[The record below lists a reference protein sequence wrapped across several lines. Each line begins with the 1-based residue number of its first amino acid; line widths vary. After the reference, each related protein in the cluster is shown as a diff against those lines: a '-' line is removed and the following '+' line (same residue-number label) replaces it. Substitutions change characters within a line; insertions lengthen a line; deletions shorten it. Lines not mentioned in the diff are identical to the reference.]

1 MVAVASVALV
11 VDVYTAVLTW
21 RQSKNSMNMRAA
33 FLHNVTDA
41 MASVGV
47 IIAGTL
53 IMLKGWVIVDTIMTL
68 VIAGYVLYHG
78 IKAMPDVIH
87 LLMNGA
93 PHDVNIPDLTK
104 QMESRPGVHD
114 VHHVHV
120 WQINEQLNALEAHV
134 VVENHPDNASLKKEI
149 KQLQLKEL

>member
-1 MVAVASVALV
+1 
-11 VDVYTAVLTW
+11 
-21 RQSKNSMNMRAA
+21 MNMRAA

-47 IIAGTL
+47 IVAGTL

-87 LLMNGA
+87 LLMNGV
-93 PHDVNIPDLTK
+93 PHNVNIPDLTK
-104 QMESRPGVHD
+104 QMESRPGVRD

-120 WQINEQLNALEAHV
+120 WHIDEQRLAMEAHV
-134 VVENHPDNASLKKEI
+134 QIGKDEDMSKVKQDLKDMMRDEFDIHHSTLEFEFPDEDCISC
-149 KQLQLKEL
+149 